1 MRRSP
6 RGGRRPSATVR
17 ARKSL
22 GALGWLYRLKRVVPQ
37 ESLESPSEVP
47 QSAGT
52 RSSPVYVLHHLST
65 PRLVAQVGEL
75 LSVRHDARQLEAWFV
90 KSAAAATGTVD
101 NRPTVELYSWLR
113 QPDTLELFLSEAVE
127 ADDGQA
133 QD

>member
-1 MRRSP
+1 M
-6 RGGRRPSATVR
+6 
-17 ARKSL
+17 
-22 GALGWLYRLKRVVPQ
+22 VPQ

-52 RSSPVYVLHHLST
+52 RSSPVYVLHHLPT

-90 KSAAAATGTVD
+90 KSAAAAAGTVD